1 MVREAK
7 PRKDY
12 INHFRESKPLEGIYL
27 SDFIRETVEKEL
39 PPYYGALNAQLGMVR
54 ERVQRRFETEAERKS
69 CFTEIYEAGCKK
81 ERPLTAEELDTI
93 INRHSGR
100 EHD

>member
-1 MVREAK
+1 MAM
-7 PRKDY
+7 
-12 INHFRESKPLEGIYL
+12 HFKKQ
-27 SDFIRETVEKEL
+27 EK
-39 PPYYGALNAQLGMVR
+39 
-54 ERVQRRFETEAERKS
+54 TEAERKS

>member
-1 MVREAK
+1 MIYSLALTALLL
-7 PRKDY
+7 
-12 INHFRESKPLEGIYL
+12 PLGSC
-27 SDFIRETVEKEL
+27 SDDDSPVLTQKIRRTVEKEI
-39 PPYYGALNAQLGMVR
+39 PPYYGALNAQLGAVR

-69 CFTEIYEAGCKK
+69 CFTEIFEAGCIK

>member
-1 MVREAK
+1 MAM
-7 PRKDY
+7 
-12 INHFRESKPLEGIYL
+12 HFKKQ
-27 SDFIRETVEKEL
+27 EK
-39 PPYYGALNAQLGMVR
+39 
-54 ERVQRRFETEAERKS
+54 TEAERKS
-69 CFTEIYEAGCKK
+69 CFIEIFEAGCIK